1 MGTSQVQW
9 SRSPQVTSWWDRQEA
24 AARTAHGPRR
34 SEMRISSRV
43 LATLL
48 LANSCD
54 AFVAHGSQRFTGS
67 RSFSSLPARSSTGFG
82 GSTCAVSATMAATDN
97 EDGAVKAAFTTAG
110 LLANP
115 IAIVSLA
122 KLQLTGCP
130 LPPGPGG
137 LIRLCETLSY
147 LVVAGVVFSWT
158 PEAGAFGSAG
168 LNLDQS
174 AQDKPVATQEDDEV
188 GTSTV
193 ATQQKTQLGN
203 LTAVVEVASWIVFV
217 VGFIL
222 FVQNIVSPGGVLCVD
237 GVAGAGGS
245 ALEPA
250 DLLSLDAAD
259 MAADLR

>member
-1 MGTSQVQW
+1 
-9 SRSPQVTSWWDRQEA
+9 
-24 AARTAHGPRR
+24 
-34 SEMRISSRV
+34 MRISSRV
-43 LATLL
+43 LAMVL

-67 RSFSSLPARSSTGFG
+67 RSFSSRPSTGFG

-137 LIRLCETLSY
+137 VISLCETLSY

-174 AQDKPVATQEDDEV
+174 AQDKPVATQEEDEV

-245 ALEPA
+245 ALEPG

>member
-1 MGTSQVQW
+1 MGTFHYGQESAVYLLVGSPTGRC
-9 SRSPQVTSWWDRQEA
+9 SR
-24 AARTAHGPRR
+24 GPPR

-43 LATLL
+43 LAMVL

-67 RSFSSLPARSSTGFG
+67 RSFSSLAARSSTGFG
-82 GSTCAVSATMAATDN
+82 GSTCAVSRPALATMAATDN

-137 LIRLCETLSY
+137 VIRLCETLSY

-245 ALEPA
+245 ALEPG
-250 DLLSLDAAD
+250 DLLSLDATD

>member
-1 MGTSQVQW
+1 
-9 SRSPQVTSWWDRQEA
+9 
-24 AARTAHGPRR
+24 
-34 SEMRISSRV
+34 
-43 LATLL
+43 
-48 LANSCD
+48 
-54 AFVAHGSQRFTGS
+54 
-67 RSFSSLPARSSTGFG
+67 
-82 GSTCAVSATMAATDN
+82 MAATDN

-137 LIRLCETLSY
+137 VIRLCETLSY

-168 LNLDQS
+168 LNLGQS

-245 ALEPA
+245 ALEPG

>member
-1 MGTSQVQW
+1 
-9 SRSPQVTSWWDRQEA
+9 
-24 AARTAHGPRR
+24 
-34 SEMRISSRV
+34 MRISSRV
-43 LATLL
+43 LAMVL

-54 AFVAHGSQRFTGS
+54 AFVAHGSQRFRT
-67 RSFSSLPARSSTGFG
+67 RSSTGFG
-82 GSTCAVSATMAATDN
+82 GSTCAVSRLASATMAATDN
-97 EDGAVKAAFTTAG
+97 EDGAFKAAFTTAG

-137 LIRLCETLSY
+137 VIRLCETLSF

-193 ATQQKTQLGN
+193 ATQLGN
-203 LTAVVEVASWIVFV
+203 LTALVEVASWIVFV

-222 FVQNIVSPGGVLCVD
+222 FVQNIVSPSGVLCVD

-245 ALEPA
+245 ALEPR

>member
-1 MGTSQVQW
+1 
-9 SRSPQVTSWWDRQEA
+9 
-24 AARTAHGPRR
+24 
-34 SEMRISSRV
+34 MRISSRV
-43 LATLL
+43 LAMVL

-54 AFVAHGSQRFTGS
+54 AFVARGSQRFKGS
-67 RSFSSLPARSSTGFG
+67 RSFSSLARSSTGFG
-82 GSTCAVSATMAATDN
+82 GSTCAVSRPAAALATMAATDN

-137 LIRLCETLSY
+137 VIRLCETLSY

-193 ATQQKTQLGN
+193 ATTQQKTQLGS

-245 ALEPA
+245 ALEPG

>member
-1 MGTSQVQW
+1 
-9 SRSPQVTSWWDRQEA
+9 
-24 AARTAHGPRR
+24 
-34 SEMRISSRV
+34 MRISSRV
-43 LATLL
+43 LAMVL

-54 AFVAHGSQRFTGS
+54 AFVAHGSQHFHTGS
-67 RSFSSLPARSSTGFG
+67 RSFSSLARSSTGFG
-82 GSTCAVSATMAATDN
+82 GSTCAVSRPAAALATMAATD

-245 ALEPA
+245 ALEPG

>member
-1 MGTSQVQW
+1 MLKACRVFTLPW
-9 SRSPQVTSWWDRQEA
+9 NRQQA
-24 AARTAHGPRR
+24 AQPAR

-43 LATLL
+43 LAMVL

-67 RSFSSLPARSSTGFG
+67 RSFSSLAARSSTGFG
-82 GSTCAVSATMAATDN
+82 GSTCAVSRPAATMAATDN

-137 LIRLCETLSY
+137 VIRLCETLSY

-193 ATQQKTQLGN
+193 ATTQQKTQLGN

-245 ALEPA
+245 ALEPG
-250 DLLSLDAAD
+250 DLLSLDATD

>member
-1 MGTSQVQW
+1 MLKACRVFTLPW
-9 SRSPQVTSWWDRQEA
+9 NRQQA
-24 AARTAHGPRR
+24 AQPAR

-43 LATLL
+43 LAMVL

-67 RSFSSLPARSSTGFG
+67 RSFSSLAARSSTGFG
-82 GSTCAVSATMAATDN
+82 GSTCAVSRPALATMAATDN

-137 LIRLCETLSY
+137 VIRLCETLSY

-193 ATQQKTQLGN
+193 ATTQQKTQLGN

-245 ALEPA
+245 ALEPG
-250 DLLSLDAAD
+250 DLLSLDATD

>member
-1 MGTSQVQW
+1 
-9 SRSPQVTSWWDRQEA
+9 
-24 AARTAHGPRR
+24 
-34 SEMRISSRV
+34 MRISSRV
-43 LATLL
+43 LAMVL

-54 AFVAHGSQRFTGS
+54 AFVAHDSQRFTGS
-67 RSFSSLPARSSTGFG
+67 RSFSSLAARSSTGFG

-137 LIRLCETLSY
+137 VIRLCETLSY

-193 ATQQKTQLGN
+193 ATTQQKTQLGN

-245 ALEPA
+245 ALEPG

>member
-1 MGTSQVQW
+1 
-9 SRSPQVTSWWDRQEA
+9 
-24 AARTAHGPRR
+24 
-34 SEMRISSRV
+34 MRISSRV

-54 AFVAHGSQRFTGS
+54 AFVA
-67 RSFSSLPARSSTGFG
+67 RSFSSRPSTGFG
-82 GSTCAVSATMAATDN
+82 GSTCAVSRPAAALATMAATDN

-137 LIRLCETLSY
+137 VIRLCETLSY
-147 LVVAGVVFSWT
+147 LVEVVAGVVFSWT

-193 ATQQKTQLGN
+193 ATTQQKTQLGN

-245 ALEPA
+245 ALEPG

>member
-1 MGTSQVQW
+1 MCCLTAGLSNDGCHGQRGW
-9 SRSPQVTSWWDRQEA
+9 CRQSSVHDCRLTCQPDCHRLVGEA
-24 AARTAHGPRR
+24 AAHR
-34 SEMRISSRV
+34 
-43 LATLL
+43 
-48 LANSCD
+48 
-54 AFVAHGSQRFTGS
+54 
-67 RSFSSLPARSSTGFG
+67 LPAASRARRRDPF
-82 GSTCAVSATMAATDN
+82 
-97 EDGAVKAAFTTAG
+97 
-110 LLANP
+110 
-115 IAIVSLA
+115 
-122 KLQLTGCP
+122 
-130 LPPGPGG
+130 
-137 LIRLCETLSY
+137 CETLSY

-193 ATQQKTQLGN
+193 ATTQQKTQLGN

-245 ALEPA
+245 ALEPG

>member
-1 MGTSQVQW
+1 
-9 SRSPQVTSWWDRQEA
+9 
-24 AARTAHGPRR
+24 
-34 SEMRISSRV
+34 MRISSRV
-43 LATLL
+43 LAMVL
-48 LANSCD
+48 LANSCSD
-54 AFVAHGSQRFTGS
+54 AFVVHGSQRFHTGS
-67 RSFSSLPARSSTGFG
+67 RSFSSLAARSSTGFG
-82 GSTCAVSATMAATDN
+82 GSTCAVSRPALATMAATDN

-137 LIRLCETLSY
+137 VIRLCETLSY

-168 LNLDQS
+168 LNLGQS

-193 ATQQKTQLGN
+193 ATTQQKTQLGN

-245 ALEPA
+245 ALEPG

>member
-1 MGTSQVQW
+1 MCC
-9 SRSPQVTSWWDRQEA
+9 
-24 AARTAHGPRR
+24 
-34 SEMRISSRV
+34 
-43 LATLL
+43 L
-48 LANSCD
+48 
-54 AFVAHGSQRFTGS
+54 
-67 RSFSSLPARSSTGFG
+67 
-82 GSTCAVSATMAATDN
+82 
-97 EDGAVKAAFTTAG
+97 TAG
-110 LLANP
+110 LSNDGCHGQRGWCRQSSVHDCRLTCQP
-115 IAIVSLA
+115 DCHRLA

-245 ALEPA
+245 ALEPG
-250 DLLSLDAAD
+250 DLLSLDATD

>member
-1 MGTSQVQW
+1 MV
-9 SRSPQVTSWWDRQEA
+9 
-24 AARTAHGPRR
+24 
-34 SEMRISSRV
+34 I
-43 LATLL
+43 

-54 AFVAHGSQRFTGS
+54 AFVAHGSQRLTGS
-67 RSFSSLPARSSTGFG
+67 RSFSSLARSSTGFG
-82 GSTCAVSATMAATDN
+82 GSTCAVSRPAAALATMAATDN

-137 LIRLCETLSY
+137 VISLCETLSY

-222 FVQNIVSPGGVLCVD
+222 FVQNIVSPGGVLCVGRVD
-237 GVAGAGGS
+237 GTFCGGEGDGCGILVS
-245 ALEPA
+245 CTA
-250 DLLSLDAAD
+250 SLA
-259 MAADLR
+259 